1 MALRTRSGFSLDP
14 NATFV
19 VSGEFGGL
27 GRNIACWLADQG
39 ARHLLL
45 LSRSGGQSEKGKE
58 LVKYLELKGVMA
70 LAPACDV
77 SDGES
82 VKNALRESGSQMPRI
97 KGCIQAAMAPRVSI
111 DVTLFAF
118 RWANIPRTLVLKKFP
133 TNSGR
138 ELLAL
143 RRKDRGTSTNIFPKE
158 WTFSSCYRLSRA
170 F

>member
-1 MALRTRSGFSLDP
+1 MALRTRPSFSLDP

-19 VSGEFGGL
+19 VSGAFGGL

-58 LVKYLELKGVMA
+58 LVKYLKLKGVMV

-82 VKNALRESGSQMPRI
+82 VKNALRESRSQMPRI
-97 KGCIQAAMAPRVSI
+97 KGCIQAAMIPRVSI
-111 DVTLFAF
+111 DVTLFDF
-118 RWANIPRTLVLKKFP
+118 RWANFPRTLALKKFP

-138 ELLAL
+138 NPLAP
-143 RRKDRGTSTNIFPKE
+143 RFRDRGTSTNIFPE
-158 WTFSSCYRLSRA
+158 AWTFLSCCRLSRV